1 MFTVSLSLLLSI
13 DCDVQT
19 LCAPRELH
27 AQRLNLQFMLYRWRA
42 EEVRI
47 ATLLL
52 NVAGY
57 GCANKHNET

>member
-1 MFTVSLSLLLSI
+1 MCKHYVLLES
-13 DCDVQT
+13 CTEMQ
-19 LCAPRELH
+19 
-27 AQRLNLQFMLYRWRA
+27 LQFMLYRWRA

-47 ATLLL
+47 ATVLL